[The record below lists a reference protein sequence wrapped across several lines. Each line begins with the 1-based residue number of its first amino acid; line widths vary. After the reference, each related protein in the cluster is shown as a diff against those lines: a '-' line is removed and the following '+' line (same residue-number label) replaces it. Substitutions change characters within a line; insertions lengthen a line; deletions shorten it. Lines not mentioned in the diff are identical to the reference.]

1 MKETLI
7 LIILTVVVITTI
19 VLIKITREDNIVI
32 ENSTKNISSNMVQN
46 IDIIKNEVEEN
57 DIKNSKVEDNNM
69 IHIIINGKKLEV
81 ELEENIAT
89 SELKEKLKSGDIEV
103 EVHEYGGFEMVGD
116 LGFSLPREDKSI
128 KTSAGDIVLYQG
140 NQISIFFDSN
150 SWSYTKLG
158 KIKNRSSDE
167 LKTIFEDK
175 KKTTVYLTK

>member
-103 EVHEYGGFEMVGD
+103 EVF
-116 LGFSLPREDKSI
+116 
-128 KTSAGDIVLYQG
+128 TS
-140 NQISIFFDSN
+140 
-150 SWSYTKLG
+150 K
-158 KIKNRSSDE
+158 RR
-167 LKTIFEDK
+167 
-175 KKTTVYLTK
+175 